1 MPIES
6 ISDSHDLSRV
16 LGQAGLR
23 PGPVWIKVNWTSPH
37 TGMYTEPSVL
47 GRFLDVLSRPVLVTE
62 SYAVAR
68 YEGAIADLPG
78 DEDEYM
84 EAMRE
89 ADRSFQRRTGMKDV
103 LDTATGVGYFNITEA
118 VHRGDTAPEGAVRDA
133 VAAEYGEGVVGF
145 DELYAQ
151 VPRLLWEAREQV
163 TLLNLARMKV
173 PSEDSGDWSL
183 AMKNMFGLIA
193 LPDRRYYHRRDL
205 AGAILSINAIY
216 RSLFHVVDVV
226 EGLNSIVIYGE
237 DGDHRAPWGRY
248 SLRGGENL
256 VAWGDDP
263 VSLELEVA
271 AHFGIDLSRRNLILR
286 AREVL

>member
-1 MPIES
+1 MPIVS

-16 LGQAGLR
+16 LEEAGVR
-23 PGPVWIKVNWTSPH
+23 PGPIWIKVNWTSPH

-47 GRFLDVLSRPVLVTE
+47 GRLLGVLSRPVLVTE

-68 YEGAIADLPG
+68 YEGTIADLPG

-89 ADRSFQRRTGMKDV
+89 ADRSFLSRTGMKDV

-118 VHRGDTAPEGAVRDA
+118 VHRGDTAPEGPIRDA
-133 VAAEYGEGVVGF
+133 VAARYGEDAVGF

-151 VPRLLWEAREQV
+151 VPRVLWEARGQV

-173 PSEDSGDWSL
+173 PARDSGDWSL

-193 LPDRRYYHRRDL
+193 MPDRRYYHRQDL
-205 AGAILSINAIY
+205 SGAILSINAIY

-226 EGLNSIVIYGE
+226 EGINSVVVYDE
-237 DGDHRAPWGRY
+237 EGDHRAPWGRY
-248 SLRGGENL
+248 SLRAEENL
-256 VAWGDDP
+256 VAWGEDP

-271 AHFGIDLSRRNLILR
+271 AHFGIDLSRRDLILR
-286 AREVL
+286 ARRVF